1 MPMGMIAAAALPR
14 IRVALFTRWPE
25 AGKAKTRLI
34 PALGAQGAADLH
46 RRLTERTVATVRA
59 AGLHLEIR
67 STGADPAGFRDW
79 LGVDDVVDQ
88 GEGDLGGRLAPATSQ
103 LPVLL
108 LGADIPGLL
117 PQHLLDAAAA
127 LAHHP
132 AVIGPAADG
141 GYWLLGLAVPM
152 PQLFIDVAWG
162 TDSVLAATL
171 ARLPATTPQLPTL
184 HDLDTPADLV
194 HWPGL

>member
-1 MPMGMIAAAALPR
+1 MPWGMPAPPPV
-14 IRVALFTRWPE
+14 RVALFTRWPE

-34 PALGAQGAADLH
+34 PALGPQGAADLH

-59 AGLHLEIR
+59 AGLPLEIR
-67 STGADPAGFRDW
+67 STGAEPAAFRDW
-79 LGVDDVVDQ
+79 LGLDAVVDQ
-88 GEGDLGGRLAPATSQ
+88 GEGDLGERLARTAED

-117 PQHLLDAAAA
+117 PQHLAEAAAA
-127 LAHHP
+127 LTCHP

-152 PQLFIDVAWG
+152 PALFRDVAWG
-162 TDSVLAATL
+162 TDSVLATTL
-171 ARLPATTPQLPTL
+171 ARLPAETPRLETL
-184 HDLDTPADLV
+184 SDLDTPDDLAN
-194 HWPGL
+194 WPGL

>member
-1 MPMGMIAAAALPR
+1 MPWGMPAPPNV
-14 IRVALFTRWPE
+14 RVALFTRWPE

-59 AGLHLEIR
+59 AGLALEIR
-67 STGADPAGFRDW
+67 STGADPALFRDW
-79 LGVDDVVDQ
+79 LGVTDVIDQ
-88 GEGDLGGRLAPATSQ
+88 GEGDLGDRLARTAEQ

-117 PQHLLDAAAA
+117 PQHLGDAAAA

-141 GYWLLGLAVPM
+141 GYWLLGLSVPFPAV
-152 PQLFIDVAWG
+152 FRDVAWG
-162 TDSVLAATL
+162 TGSVLATTL
-171 ARLPATTPQLPTL
+171 ARLPAETPQLETL
-184 HDLDTPADLV
+184 SDLDTPDDLA

>member
-1 MPMGMIAAAALPR
+1 MPLGMPAPPNV
-14 IRVALFTRWPE
+14 RVALFTRWPA

-59 AGLHLEIR
+59 AGLALEIR
-67 STGADPAGFRDW
+67 STGADPALFQEW
-79 LGVDDVVDQ
+79 LGIERVVDQ
-88 GEGDLGGRLAPATSQ
+88 GDGDLGKRLARTAEQ

-117 PQHLLDAAAA
+117 PRHLTDAAAA
-127 LAHHP
+127 LARHP

-141 GYWLLGLAVPM
+141 GYWLLGLAAPHPAV
-152 PQLFIDVAWG
+152 FRDVAWG
-162 TDSVLAATL
+162 TNSVLATTL
-171 ARLPATTPQLPTL
+171 ARLPAGTPQLETL
-184 HDLDTPADLV
+184 SDLDTPDDLA

>member
-1 MPMGMIAAAALPR
+1 LNDAAPV
-14 IRVALFTRWPE
+14 RVALFTRWPE
-25 AGKAKTRLI
+25 AGRAKTRLI

-67 STGADPAGFRDW
+67 STGADPALFREW
-79 LGVDDVVDQ
+79 LEVETVVDQ
-88 GEGDLGGRLAPATSQ
+88 GEGDLGERLARAAEG

-117 PQHLLDAAAA
+117 PQHLRDAAAA

-141 GYWLLGLAVPM
+141 GYWLLGLAVPI
-152 PQLFIDVAWG
+152 PALFRDVAWG
-162 TDSVLAATL
+162 TGSVLATTL
-171 ARLPATTPQLPTL
+171 ARLPAETPQLETL
-184 HDLDTPADLV
+184 SDLDTPDDLA

>member
-1 MPMGMIAAAALPR
+1 VIAPPPS

-46 RRLTERTVATVRA
+46 RRLTERTVATVREA
-59 AGLHLEIR
+59 RLALEIR
-67 STGADPAGFRDW
+67 STGGDPAMFRDW

-88 GEGDLGGRLAPATSQ
+88 GEGDLGKRLSRAAEH
-103 LPVLL
+103 LPLLL

-117 PQHLLDAAAA
+117 PQHLTDAAAA

-152 PQLFIDVAWG
+152 PALFRDVAWG
-162 TDSVLAATL
+162 TASVLATTL
-171 ARLPATTPQLPTL
+171 ARLPAETPRLETL
-184 HDLDTPADLV
+184 SDLDTPDDLAN
-194 HWPGL
+194 WPGL